1 MPSLRLI
8 MIAFGLMS
16 VSVFAQDNGELEQMY
31 RSDQAARQVQPID
44 WQQLNEQDASRRER
58 VLVIL
63 KQGDIRSAKDYF
75 HAAMIFQHGNTP
87 DQIRLAHSFA
97 TIAASLDPSLPNAN
111 WLKAATW
118 DRLLLN
124 FDQPQW
130 YGTQF
135 VRDAD
140 GNLTLYKIQTDIIS
154 DEQRAAWSVPSVSES
169 LRALEQ
175 RNNTN

>member
-1 MPSLRLI
+1 MPGLRLI
-8 MIAFGLMS
+8 IVAIGFLS
-16 VSVFAQDNGELEQMY
+16 ASVFAQDNAELEQMY
-31 RSDQAARQVQPID
+31 RSDQTARQSQPVN
-44 WQQLNEQDASRRER
+44 WQELNEQDADRRER
-58 VLVIL
+58 VLAIL
-63 KQGDIRSAKDYF
+63 QDGDIRSAKDYF

-87 DQIRLAHSFA
+87 DHIRLSHSFA
-97 TIAASLDPSLPNAN
+97 TIAASLDPGLPNAN

-124 FDQPQW
+124 FNQPQW

-140 GNLTLYKIQTDIIS
+140 GNLTLYKMQPDVIS
-154 DEQRAAWSVPSVSES
+154 DEQRAAWSVPTVAES

-175 RNNTN
+175 RKNTN